1 MQFLFNAIERTKGK
15 PHHVRHRV
23 AVAISATCAGLVGM
37 LWLGVSLSHNAF
49 AIKGTTFAQSVGAT
63 ETAET
68 VNETR
73 SQNVAG
79 AAAALDQKSEGPA
92 RVQIVNIV
100 ATSSPT
106 KTEDQTII
114 PF

>member
-1 MQFLFNAIERTKGK
+1 MQFLFNAIERTKEK
-15 PHHVRHRV
+15 PHHIRHRV
-23 AVAISATCAGLVGM
+23 AVAVSAACTGLVA
-37 LWLGVSLSHNAF
+37 LVWLGVSLSHNAF
-49 AIKGTTFAQSVGAT
+49 AIKGTTFAESVGAT
-63 ETAET
+63 QIVET

-100 ATSSPT
+100 ATSTPT